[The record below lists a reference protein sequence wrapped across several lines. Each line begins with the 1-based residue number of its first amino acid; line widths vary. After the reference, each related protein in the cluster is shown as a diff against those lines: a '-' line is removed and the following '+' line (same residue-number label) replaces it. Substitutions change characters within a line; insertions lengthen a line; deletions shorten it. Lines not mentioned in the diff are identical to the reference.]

1 MPLRNVKKL
10 NLLSLLY
17 FIKYNIIMG
26 KTVKRSRKLYKKM
39 NKVKLKTKR
48 KIRKNSVKKGGSW
61 LSCSSKEGGNV
72 KKPKPKPKPKQM
84 LPMIRVKPVKMR
96 VKRNGSGYCKKR
108 QEEWFGVSF

>member
-1 MPLRNVKKL
+1 
-10 NLLSLLY
+10 
-17 FIKYNIIMG
+17 MG

-72 KKPKPKPKPKQM
+72 KKPKPKPKPK
-84 LPMIRVKPVKMR
+84 PEPEPETKSS
-96 VKRNGSGYCKKR
+96 NFSH
-108 QEEWFGVSF
+108 WN